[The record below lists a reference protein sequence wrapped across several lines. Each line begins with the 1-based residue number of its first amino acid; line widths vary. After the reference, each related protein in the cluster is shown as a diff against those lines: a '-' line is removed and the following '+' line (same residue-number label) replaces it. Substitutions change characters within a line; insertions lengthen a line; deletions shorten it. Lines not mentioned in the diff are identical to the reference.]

1 MSPRAHNPK
10 VAGFESRPR
19 YVSHYN
25 QGALLR
31 TFCFSRALAT
41 ASETVTEICTPPR
54 PRPDMR
60 DEIEAEAGMMR
71 DLAQRA
77 EYDDPGRLSKLSDED
92 WHMKMRK
99 RGRRRRS

>member
-1 MSPRAHNPK
+1 MRHGDLDQAKGIWLQS
-10 VAGFESRPR
+10 
-19 YVSHYN
+19 
-25 QGALLR
+25 
-31 TFCFSRALAT
+31 
-41 ASETVTEICTPPR
+41 ASTLDLHAPAAAPE
-54 PRPDMR
+54 MR

>member
-1 MSPRAHNPK
+1 MEGVEQN
-10 VAGFESRPR
+10 
-19 YVSHYN
+19 
-25 QGALLR
+25 LL
-31 TFCFSRALAT
+31 SLAPGSGELA
-41 ASETVTEICTPPR
+41 ASTLDLHAPAAAPE
-54 PRPDMR
+54 MR